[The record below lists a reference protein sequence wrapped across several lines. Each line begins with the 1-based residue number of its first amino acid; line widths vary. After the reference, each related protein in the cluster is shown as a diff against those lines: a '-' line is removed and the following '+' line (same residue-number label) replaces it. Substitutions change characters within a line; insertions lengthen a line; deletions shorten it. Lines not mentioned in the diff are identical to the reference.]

1 MNTTI
6 FQMWK
11 GLRADYLG
19 HMLANPDDVAG
30 AAELLGE
37 LLKRMSQFTAMDACA
52 WNAWHAQ
59 RRLQL
64 KP

>member
-19 HMLANPDDVAG
+19 HMHANPDDVAG

-37 LLKRMSQFTAMDACA
+37 LLKRMSQFTVADKY
-52 WNAWHAQ
+52 AWHVWHMH
-59 RRLQL
+59 RRSQL